1 MKNQLTILT
10 LLSIFLFSCSKE
22 QSYEAKSP
30 FPTSIQMGS
39 DATYFRADSVC
50 LCGYSAYL
58 NTCGTAPQF
67 ESQSMGSEVYQ
78 IAGNTTARITWK
90 NVNGVNKPQAANLS
104 TGIYKFV
111 GHAWVIGY
119 RSCDGLTMND
129 NVYDT
134 IQITISK
141 NKRSK

>member
-1 MKNQLTILT
+1 MKNLLFLLTIIT
-10 LLSIFLFSCSKE
+10 LASCSKE

-39 DATYFRADSVC
+39 DATYFRADSAC

-58 NTCGTAPQF
+58 NTCGTSPST
-67 ESQSMGSEVYQ
+67 ESANMGSEVYQ
-78 IAGNTTARITWK
+78 IAGPTTARITWK
-90 NVNGVNKPQAANLS
+90 VVSGYNKPQVANLT

-119 RSCDGLTMND
+119 RSCDGQTMND
-129 NVYDT
+129 NAYDT
-134 IQITISK
+134 VQITITK
-141 NKRSK
+141 TRKTR

>member
-1 MKNQLTILT
+1 MKNQIKILAA
-10 LLSIFLFSCSKE
+10 LSIILFSCTKE
-22 QSYEAKSP
+22 QSYQSKSP
-30 FPTSIQMGS
+30 FSTTITMGT
-39 DATYFRADSVC
+39 DATYFRVDSVC
-50 LCGYSAYL
+50 LCSYQVFL
-58 NTCGTAPQF
+58 NNCGTSPST
-67 ESQSMGSEVYQ
+67 ESPNMGSEVYQ
-78 IAGNTTARITWK
+78 IAGNTTARISWK

-119 RSCDGLTMND
+119 RSCDGQTMND

-141 NKRSK
+141 NKRGK